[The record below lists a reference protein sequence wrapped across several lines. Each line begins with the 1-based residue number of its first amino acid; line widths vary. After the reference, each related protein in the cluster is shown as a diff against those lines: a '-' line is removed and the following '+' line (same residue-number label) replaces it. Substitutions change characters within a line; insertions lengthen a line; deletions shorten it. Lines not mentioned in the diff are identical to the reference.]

1 MSEPADRGPVDD
13 DAEETD
19 LVGRREAVKRLATH
33 TAPGGSHAR
42 QRSRI
47 RIGGLM
53 SESSAEERTGTAK
66 KPGESER
73 LDNPPRRSPWDFQNK
88 QPDWHEN
95 FYSKMRSRVEI
106 AGDDLS

>member
-1 MSEPADRGPVDD
+1 
-13 DAEETD
+13 
-19 LVGRREAVKRLATH
+19 
-33 TAPGGSHAR
+33 
-42 QRSRI
+42 
-47 RIGGLM
+47 M
-53 SESSAEERTGTAK
+53 SESSAEECTGTAK

-73 LDNPPRRSPWDFQNK
+73 LDNPPRWSPWDFQNK

>member
-19 LVGRREAVKRLATH
+19 LVGRREAVKRFATH
-33 TAPGGSHAR
+33 TAPGGGHAR

-73 LDNPPRRSPWDFQNK
+73 LDNPPLPATTCLDHFLTRFEAGRHWRRP
-88 QPDWHEN
+88 QPQT
-95 FYSKMRSRVEI
+95 
-106 AGDDLS
+106 